1 MNLVSLGQRRAEK
14 RKIEILEAALA
25 VLCEDGYGHASMDK
39 IAERALLTRVGLY
52 KHFKDKST
60 LILAL
65 REYKLHQLAER
76 IKNALILIPDFETRL
91 RTIVLETIVYQRENQ
106 GFFRVL
112 LASSFSNEFA
122 VDLAIKPLIYT
133 IAEVFQLGLEQ
144 KLIRQ
149 GSALEYAGLLTTLIF
164 EPSIKRA
171 FIPSLDDFE
180 MPEHVARLIANL
192 FLHGVMLKT

>member
-25 VLCEDGYGHASMDK
+25 VLCEDGYGNASMDK

-65 REYKLHQLAER
+65 RQYKLHQLAER
-76 IKNALILIPDFETRL
+76 VKMALTPIPDFETRL
-91 RTIVLETIVYQRENQ
+91 RTIVLETILYQAQNQ

-133 IAEVFQLGLEQ
+133 IAEVFRLGLEQ
-144 KLIRQ
+144 GLIRQ
-149 GSALEYAGLLTTLIF
+149 ADPLDYAGLLTTLIF

-171 FIPSLDDFE
+171 FIPSPDDFKAPSHIAE
-180 MPEHVARLIANL
+180 LIANV
-192 FLHGVMLKT
+192 FLHGVML

>member
-1 MNLVSLGQRRAEK
+1 MTVPTLGQRRNHK

-25 VLCEDGYGHASMDK
+25 VLSEDGYGNASMDK

-52 KHFKDKST
+52 KHFKDKIT

-65 REYKLHQLAER
+65 REYKLGQLAER
-76 IKNALILIPDFETRL
+76 VKIALVPLSDFETRL
-91 RTIVLETIVYQRENQ
+91 RTIVLETISYQRENQ
-106 GFFRVL
+106 GFFRVF
-112 LASSFSNEFA
+112 LASSFSNDFA

-144 KLIRQ
+144 GLIRN
-149 GSALEYAGLLTTLIF
+149 AKPIEYASLLTTMMF

-171 FIPSLDDFE
+171 FMPSPNDFE
-180 MPEHVARLIANL
+180 SPAHLAELISSV
-192 FLHGVMLKT
+192 FLNGILR